1 MGANGNRRQTL
12 RTNIIQPYNS
22 GLLTATDHKDYNA
35 VMGMELDKIS
45 TATKHMFQGLDDVRT
60 EVENR
65 TKALDALHLQ
75 VNDQFNRVQME
86 IAGVKVQL
94 GQGITMDSITDAD
107 GNVLS
112 GVLQGLKTQINAAN
126 GQVMVAIGEIS
137 NLGSRFDGEIL
148 KVNSALNTAN
158 GKLDTEVQRL
168 TGIITQT
175 KNGLT
180 EQIAKAETN
189 ITSAGNSITQTQQLI
204 QTLDRNGKL
213 NDATSYWGVRANIG
227 LVKGSFGLYNSG
239 GRTVFTVDA
248 NSFVVRTNSGDPRG
262 AAPFSVVNGVTYMN
276 QAIVDKMSING
287 AQIKNLV
294 VTNANIQGI
303 LQSDGYNAGAGWQL
317 DKVKNKLTFK
327 SAASGSRVTLDDTGL
342 TVYDSNNKVRVKVGR
357 W

>member
-75 VNDQFNRVQME
+75 VNDQFNRVMME

-158 GKLDTEVQRL
+158 GKIDTEVQRL

-175 KNGLT
+175 KDGLT
-180 EQIAKAETN
+180 QQIAKAETN
-189 ITSAGNSITQTQQLI
+189 ITAAGNGITQTQQLV
-204 QTLDRNGKL
+204 QQLDRDGHL
-213 NDATSYWGVRANIG
+213 NNTTSYWGVRSNIG
-227 LVKGSFGLYNSG
+227 SVKGSFGLYTSAAG
-239 GRTVFTVDA
+239 TTFTVNA
-248 NSFVVRTNSGDPRG
+248 NNFVIRNSATDPRG
-262 AAPFSVVNGVTYMN
+262 TSPFEVVNGVTRIK
-276 QAIVDKMSING
+276 QAIVDQMSVG
-287 AQIKNLV
+287 AAQIRSLTVGNGQITGDLY
-294 VTNANIQGI
+294 
-303 LQSDGYNAGAGWQL
+303 SAGWTAGHGWRLGKADNSLTIKTAATGARVVL
-317 DKVKNKLTFK
+317 DGN
-327 SAASGSRVTLDDTGL
+327 GL
-342 TVYDSNNKVRVKVGR
+342 AVYDSNNVRRVLVGR